1 MSRLI
6 ALVSGP
12 VCAAALGRDWPDA
25 VDGQVRCIDEGS
37 RALGL
42 AFCCAPGPDE
52 ARNPDSVTAGLVATP
67 GALPTL
73 GVVPGPLSSEPL
85 SGIHRRGGGLAGSSP
100 IQDVQD
106 VQELLDDASDAAVD
120 RLRALGA
127 CGVRRVAV
135 VEHPTAPWVGEDA
148 AAEAHRPL
156 LNAAAHLRIDLVL
169 AASGLDDVASLGY
182 DRWASDRGCAP
193 GLGFLPAEAF
203 DSAAALERQ
212 LDRIRAAADPGEVV
226 APPLNAGVSPELVR
240 HTSRVLSRE
249 GARP

>member
-1 MSRLI
+1 MSRLT

-52 ARNPDSVTAGLVATP
+52 ARDPDWVTAALAATP
-67 GALPTL
+67 EALPVL
-73 GVVPGPLSSEPL
+73 GVLPGPLSSEPL
-85 SGIHRRGGGLAGSSP
+85 SGIHRRGGELAGSSP
-100 IQDVQD
+100 IQD

-127 CGVRRVAV
+127 CGVRRAAV
-135 VEHPTAPWVGEDA
+135 VEHATTAPRGDEDA

-169 AASGLDDVASLGY
+169 VASGLYDVASLGY
-182 DRWASDRGCAP
+182 EDWASGRGCSP
-193 GLGFLPAEAF
+193 GLGFLPSEAF
-203 DSAAALERQ
+203 DSAAALERG
-212 LDRIRAAADPGEVV
+212 LDRIRAAGDPSEAIT
-226 APPLNAGVSPELVR
+226 APLGAGVSPQLVR
-240 HTSRVLSRE
+240 HASRVLSE
-249 GARP
+249 EDARP